1 MKSIVLDGFAL
12 LAVFFDEP
20 GADEVEHLLSHAVAT
35 GRPVYITAVNWAEV
49 LYIVRRREGQAGVN
63 KVLEF
68 GRTLP
73 VDIVAVDVELAG
85 MASEFK
91 AAGRLSLVDAFAAAL
106 AKQKKAGL
114 VTGDPEFKTV
124 EDVVKIHWLQVGRTM
139 GKK

>member
-1 MKSIVLDGFAL
+1 
-12 LAVFFDEP
+12 
-20 GADEVEHLLSHAVAT
+20 VEQLLSHAVAT

-68 GRTLP
+68 GGNLP
-73 VDIVAVDVELAG
+73 IDIVAVDAELAAI
-85 MASEFK
+85 ASEFK
-91 AAGRLSLVDAFAAAL
+91 AAGRLSLADAFAAAL

-124 EDVVKIHWLQVGRTM
+124 EGAVKIHWLGTERTTDE
-139 GKK
+139 K